1 MEYWVLDKI
10 FNKPSSPRHM
20 EYLAVDENFSILNT
34 SEGIKRFA
42 DCPDEVELGKDV
54 RLSFPELIGV
64 EDTLIDILTGKN
76 ESFDLK
82 GIARSLGMQSTPL
95 YIDIYCLSD
104 REEAANRNRLLIL
117 IEDTTERM
125 VLEQTLV
132 QRVNEANLLSSALAA
147 SRDYI
152 DKIIISMA
160 DALLVTSLSGKIKR
174 VNPAAINLFGYKEA
188 ELINQPISSI
198 IIDSD
203 FSMEENQQYLLATK
217 EVIENIDLLCQDKNG
232 NQIVVGFS
240 CSAIQTDIEEFQEFV
255 YVGRDITERKRAEEE
270 VLHALAKE
278 KELNELKSR
287 FVSMV
292 SHEFGNPLNRI
303 LLAVELLQDSSYQFT
318 EQEKSEYLSYVQS
331 ATKEMGNLLNE
342 ILLIGKGEA
351 GKIGFN
357 PVPLDLIKFGDNL
370 IEQIKMSTGEKQ
382 TINFVHSELSTSEE
396 ETNELPLIDEK
407 LLQRI
412 LTNLLSNAIK
422 YSPES
427 SPIELKLTCEN
438 GQAIWE
444 VKDKGIGIP
453 PQDLEKLFAT
463 FHRGKNV
470 GKIPGTGLGLAI
482 VKQSVD
488 IYGGEIT
495 VESKVGEGTK
505 FTVTI
510 PLNKSSQAN
519 LK

>member
-1 MEYWVLDKI
+1 MQYWVLDRI

-20 EYLAVDENFSILNT
+20 EYLAVDENFFILDS
-34 SEGIKRFA
+34 SEGITRFA
-42 DCPDEVELGKDV
+42 DSPDEVGLGKDV

-64 EDTLIDILTGKN
+64 EDTLIDILSGKN

-82 GIARSLGMQSTPL
+82 GIARSLVGQPTPL

-104 REEAANRNRLLIL
+104 REEIENRNRLLIL

-174 VNPAAINLFGYKEA
+174 VNPAAINLFGYEEA
-188 ELINQPISSI
+188 ELINQHISDI
-198 IIDSD
+198 IIDNN
-203 FSMEENQQYLLATK
+203 FSIEENQQYLLATK
-217 EVIENIDLLCQDKNG
+217 EVIENIDLLCQNKTG
-232 NQIVVGFS
+232 NRIIVGFS

-255 YVGRDITERKRAEEE
+255 YVGRDITDRKSAEEE
-270 VLHALAKE
+270 MRHSLAKE
-278 KELNELKSR
+278 RELNELKSR

-303 LLAVELLQDSSYQFT
+303 LLAVELLQDYNAELT
-318 EQEKSEYLSYVQS
+318 EQEKSEYLYHIRS
-331 ATKEMGNLLNE
+331 ATEEMGKLLNDV
-342 ILLIGKGEA
+342 LLIGKAEA
-351 GKIGFN
+351 GKIEFN
-357 PVPLDLIKFGDNL
+357 PSPIDLVKFCNDL
-370 IEQIKMSTGEKQ
+370 IEQVKMSGGGYP
-382 TINFVHSELSTSEE
+382 TINFVYHGLPVSGKAA
-396 ETNELPLIDEK
+396 NELPSMDRK
-407 LLQRI
+407 LLQTI
-412 LTNLLSNAIK
+412 LVNLLSNAIK
-422 YSPES
+422 YSPQS
-427 SPIELKLTCEN
+427 NPIELKLTCEN

-444 VKDKGIGIP
+444 VKDQGIGIP
-453 PQDLEKLFAT
+453 PEDLEKLFAT
-463 FHRGKNV
+463 FHRAKNV

-488 IYGGEIT
+488 VHGGEIR
-495 VESKVGEGTK
+495 VESQVGIGTK
-505 FTVTI
+505 FTVI
-510 PLNKSSQAN
+510 LPLNQIN
-519 LK
+519 QTDLE